1 MRPCAQVLT
10 RRGVQWEFPIVHR
23 NVCCC
28 LAIKSGQVK
37 PLPNDCAVK
46 GLKEQSPVIYRER
59 IEQCLGFMRHAQR
72 RRSFTGSEINVPQMK
87 NKSEGLDH
95 MLRLYV
101 FNCRGRGALGG
112 TAER

>member
-1 MRPCAQVLT
+1 MF
-10 RRGVQWEFPIVHR
+10 GVYEA
-23 NVCCC
+23 CT
-28 LAIKSGQVK
+28 
-37 PLPNDCAVK
+37 
-46 GLKEQSPVIYRER
+46 E
-59 IEQCLGFMRHAQR
+59 R

-95 MLRLYV
+95 MLRPYV